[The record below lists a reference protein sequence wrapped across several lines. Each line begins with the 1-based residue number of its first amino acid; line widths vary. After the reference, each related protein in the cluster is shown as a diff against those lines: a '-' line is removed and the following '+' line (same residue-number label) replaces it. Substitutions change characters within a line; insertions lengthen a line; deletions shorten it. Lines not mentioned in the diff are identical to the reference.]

1 MKKTIFTLVSMAAIT
16 LYACGGGEKK
26 EQTTAIGQEEQT
38 EATTDT
44 STTSGSAA
52 ASSGANMPGEKLI
65 AKSDCIGCHNKTQKV
80 IGPSY
85 QDVAAKYEATDKNI
99 DDLAG
104 KIIKGGKGVWGEV
117 PMTPH
122 PTVSQDDAK
131 EMVRYI
137 LSLKK

>member
-1 MKKTIFTLVSMAAIT
+1 MKKTIFTLISFVAIS
-16 LYACGGGEKK
+16 LYACGGGEEKK
-26 EQTTAIGQEEQT
+26 EETTAIGQEEQT
-38 EATTDT
+38 SG
-44 STTSGSAA
+44 STESSAAGSAA
-52 ASSGANMPGEKLI
+52 PSGPAMPGEKLI

-85 QDVAAKYEATDKNI
+85 QDVAAKYEANDKNI
-99 DDLAG
+99 NDLAG
-104 KIIKGGKGVWGEV
+104 KIIKGGKGVWGEI

-131 EMVRYI
+131 EMVKYI